1 MLVLSV
7 SAGHRAVQVPMFI
20 QPRRFGASSS
30 LSFANVV
37 AAVRTVGRLFW
48 EIRILRRPLR

>member
-1 MLVLSV
+1 
-7 SAGHRAVQVPMFI
+7 MFI

-37 AAVRTVGRLFW
+37 AALRTVGRLFW